1 MYFYDDVKTHFIII
15 FLPLLFCYSC
25 KEKIFYKK
33 TYYLLSYY
41 IIFMTYQIILYI
53 HSWLRWLGL
62 LLLIFQVLKS
72 FFSWITKRK
81 YLRKDKIFTSVLV
94 GLLDIQLVLG
104 IGLYF
109 FLSPISMKGLENIGE
124 AMKDST
130 TRFWTVEH
138 FSMMLVAIVLA
149 HIGKI
154 KIQKEMADPRKFKL
168 QALYFFACL
177 LLIIAGIPFE
187 RWIVR

>member
-1 MYFYDDVKTHFIII
+1 
-15 FLPLLFCYSC
+15 
-25 KEKIFYKK
+25 
-33 TYYLLSYY
+33 
-41 IIFMTYQIILYI
+41 MTYQIILYI